1 MLAPRPRRLQ
11 IFGQHC
17 SQPVYRRTHVTCEVS
32 LGFSGEDGERVQ
44 TELEAL
50 VPLLLPVALVHFL
63 RKEMKAR
70 GFHLVSGLEN
80 EKVDEK
86 IPPLN

>member
-11 IFGQHC
+11 IFGKHF
-17 SQPVYRRTHVTCEVS
+17 SEPVYRLTHITCEVS
-32 LGFSGEDGERVQ
+32 LGSSGEDRERVQ

-63 RKEMKAR
+63 RKAMKSH
-70 GFHLVSGLEN
+70 GFHLVFGLEN
-80 EKVDEK
+80 EKVAGN
-86 IPPLN
+86 ILPLN